1 MAPALLFAS
10 SMKKTARRSKRPAH
24 ATPMLGPRRRV
35 TQVTPMPP
43 RTRRDGDYDPEMPR
57 PKTSSPWMDEG
68 EPEVNG

>member
-1 MAPALLFAS
+1 
-10 SMKKTARRSKRPAH
+10 
-24 ATPMLGPRRRV
+24 MLGPRRRV

-43 RTRRDGDYDPEMPR
+43 RTRRDGDYDPGMPR